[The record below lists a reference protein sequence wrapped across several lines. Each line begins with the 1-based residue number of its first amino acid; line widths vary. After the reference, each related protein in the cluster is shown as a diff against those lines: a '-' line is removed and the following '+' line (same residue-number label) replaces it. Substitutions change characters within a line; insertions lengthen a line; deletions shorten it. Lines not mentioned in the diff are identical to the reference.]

1 MQTAK
6 IASGQ
11 GDDDV
16 EQTEVSDIISY
27 YNINKPLAYKCTLG
41 YTGVHVLL
49 SKR

>member
-16 EQTEVSDIISY
+16 EQTEVSDMLAY
-27 YNINKPLAYKCTLG
+27 YNINKRLAYKCTLG
-41 YTGVHVLL
+41 YTGVYVFL